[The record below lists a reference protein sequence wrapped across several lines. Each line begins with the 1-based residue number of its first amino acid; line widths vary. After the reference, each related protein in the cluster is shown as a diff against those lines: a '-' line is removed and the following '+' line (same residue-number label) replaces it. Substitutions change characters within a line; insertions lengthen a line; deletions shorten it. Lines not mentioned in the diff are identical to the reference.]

1 MHFLRLLFEYP
12 ATGGCIPSFTFRTL
26 KLIRYV
32 TGFDHFVM
40 ACEGLFFLFL
50 IYYTIEEIIEI
61 KKHKLQ
67 YFKSFWNILDVVVL
81 LLGYIAVLF
90 HLYRTVV
97 VGNLLEGL
105 LDNPKQ
111 YANFD
116 NIGFWQTQ
124 FNNNVAI
131 AVFFSW
137 IKANIRLFL
146 ILFVTYLSI
155 FQKSILSIIFSPSCV
170 VYQIFVLLT
179 TGFQIHQF

>member
-1 MHFLRLLFEYP
+1 
-12 ATGGCIPSFTFRTL
+12 
-26 KLIRYV
+26 
-32 TGFDHFVM
+32 M
-40 ACEGLFFLFL
+40 ACEGIFVLFL

-67 YFKSFWNILDVVVL
+67 YFKSFWNILDIVVL

-97 VGNLLEGL
+97 VGNLLESL

-116 NIGFWQTQ
+116 SIGFWQTQ

-137 IKANIRLFL
+137 IKVRLDFFTFAFL
-146 ILFVTYLSI
+146 IVFLCG
-155 FQKSILSIIFSPSCV
+155 IFSKFFN
-170 VYQIFVLLT
+170 IL
-179 TGFQIHQF
+179 

>member
-1 MHFLRLLFEYP
+1 M
-12 ATGGCIPSFTFRTL
+12 
-26 KLIRYV
+26 
-32 TGFDHFVM
+32 
-40 ACEGLFFLFL
+40 LFL

-67 YFKSFWNILDVVVL
+67 YFKSFWNVLDIVVL

-97 VGNLLEGL
+97 VGSLLEGL
-105 LDNPKQ
+105 LDDPNQ

-116 NIGFWQTQ
+116 SIGFWQTQ

-137 IKANIRLFL
+137 IKASIDIYFISFLTLTLAFHANLYLF
-146 ILFVTYLSI
+146 IAYFFFFI
-155 FQKSILSIIFSPSCV
+155 KSILHSSIIFFSILV
-170 VYQIFVLLT
+170 
-179 TGFQIHQF
+179 

>member
-1 MHFLRLLFEYP
+1 MSSVFSCFRLLFEYP

-32 TGFDHFVM
+32 TSFDHFVM

-67 YFKSFWNILDVVVL
+67 YFKSFWNVLDIVVL
-81 LLGYIAVLF
+81 ILGYIAVLF

-97 VGNLLEGL
+97 VGSLLEDL
-105 LDNPKQ
+105 LDDPNQ

-116 NIGFWQTQ
+116 SIGFWQTQ

-137 IKANIRLFL
+137 IKASFH
-146 ILFVTYLSI
+146 ILFS
-155 FQKSILSIIFSPSCV
+155 S
-170 VYQIFVLLT
+170 
-179 TGFQIHQF
+179 

>member
-1 MHFLRLLFEYP
+1 MFISLQDLFFISSFFFCFRLLFEYP

-67 YFKSFWNILDVVVL
+67 YFKSFWNVLDIVVL
-81 LLGYIAVLF
+81 VLGYVAVLF

-97 VGNLLEGL
+97 VGSLLEDL
-105 LDNPKQ
+105 LDDPNQ

-116 NIGFWQTQ
+116 SIGFWQTQ

-137 IKANIRLFL
+137 IKASFRIFYCSYINIRLY
-146 ILFVTYLSI
+146 ITFVST
-155 FQKSILSIIFSPSCV
+155 
-170 VYQIFVLLT
+170 
-179 TGFQIHQF
+179 H